1 MAKIDMFLKKAIEL
15 GASDF
20 HISTNSP
27 PVYRILGD
35 IKRLPYQN
43 LTLDI
48 TKVLIAE
55 ILPEKLKEQYT
66 RNGHIDFAYEIPG
79 VGRFRT
85 NVFRS
90 HNGLDASFR
99 VIPNKIP
106 TLQELNLPQTLS
118 RITQYHQGIVLITGP
133 TGHGKTTTMAS
144 LINMISQSRPHHIIT
159 IEQPVEYVFSSSK
172 AVVNQREVGLH
183 TRSFSNA
190 LRAALRE
197 DPDIIVVSEMRDLE
211 TISLALT
218 AAETGHLVFGT
229 MMTSNAIKTID
240 RIIDAFPADQQ
251 PQVRTSF
258 SDALKCIIS
267 QRLIPRIDQRGR
279 LPAIELLNNTL
290 PVANLIREGKTF
302 QIASMMITGKSS
314 GMIRLDDSLAQLVLN
329 KTISKESAMLYAQDT
344 QVLRQL
350 VGQ

>member
-1 MAKIDMFLKKAIEL
+1 MAKIDMFLKKAIEI

-27 PVYRILGD
+27 PVYRVMGE

-48 TKVLIAE
+48 TKALIAE
-55 ILPEKLKEQYT
+55 ILPEKLKDQFI
-66 RNGHIDFAYEIPG
+66 RNGHIDFAYDIPG

-159 IEQPVEYVFSSSK
+159 IEQPVEYVFSS
-172 AVVNQREVGLH
+172 
-183 TRSFSNA
+183 
-190 LRAALRE
+190 
-197 DPDIIVVSEMRDLE
+197 
-211 TISLALT
+211 LT
-218 AAETGHLVFGT
+218 
-229 MMTSNAIKTID
+229 
-240 RIIDAFPADQQ
+240 
-251 PQVRTSF
+251 
-258 SDALKCIIS
+258 
-267 QRLIPRIDQRGR
+267 
-279 LPAIELLNNTL
+279 
-290 PVANLIREGKTF
+290 
-302 QIASMMITGKSS
+302 
-314 GMIRLDDSLAQLVLN
+314 
-329 KTISKESAMLYAQDT
+329 
-344 QVLRQL
+344 
-350 VGQ
+350 